1 MLTIIA
7 LLAERKR
14 EIAFF
19 SMKFFDVNIF
29 VQEKYDY
36 QQNLTSLT
44 FTLSTSFTM
53 NVCTGKWFSWDYT
66 GIHKEEVK
74 CSF

>member
-53 NVCTGKWFSWDYT
+53 NVCTGK
-66 GIHKEEVK
+66 
-74 CSF
+74 

>member
-14 EIAFF
+14 KIAFF

-53 NVCTGKWFSWDYT
+53 NVCTGK
-66 GIHKEEVK
+66 
-74 CSF
+74 

>member
-14 EIAFF
+14 KIAFF
-19 SMKFFDVNIF
+19 SMKFFDLNIF

-53 NVCTGKWFSWDYT
+53 NVCTGK
-66 GIHKEEVK
+66 
-74 CSF
+74 

>member
-1 MLTIIA
+1 
-7 LLAERKR
+7 
-14 EIAFF
+14 
-19 SMKFFDVNIF
+19 MKFFDVNIF

-53 NVCTGKWFSWDYT
+53 NVCTGK
-66 GIHKEEVK
+66 
-74 CSF
+74 